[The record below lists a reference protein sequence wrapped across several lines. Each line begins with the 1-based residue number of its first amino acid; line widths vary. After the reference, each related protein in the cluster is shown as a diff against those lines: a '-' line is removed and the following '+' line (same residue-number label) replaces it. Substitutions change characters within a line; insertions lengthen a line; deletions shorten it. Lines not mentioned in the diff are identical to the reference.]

1 MIPTD
6 RKRYL
11 LEHPIARNLTENTPY
26 GINLVGALQV
36 SDKYVN
42 NRKVCIIDSGYDNT
56 HQDLPRNTVSGISIV
71 KGISWNMAD
80 GSGHGTH
87 VAGTIAAIGNNDK
100 GVIGINRNNRIN
112 LHLVRVFGG
121 DKDGV
126 TRSDLVKA
134 VEQCRDVGSNIV
146 SMSLGGLDYSNFEFE
161 AYKRIYEEDGV
172 LLVAAA
178 GNKGDNSYSY
188 PASYDPVIS
197 VAAID
202 SHNGTTR

>member
-112 LHLVRVFGG
+112 LHLAET
-121 DKDGV
+121 KME
-126 TRSDLVKA
+126 L
-134 VEQCRDVGSNIV
+134 Q
-146 SMSLGGLDYSNFEFE
+146 
-161 AYKRIYEEDGV
+161 
-172 LLVAAA
+172 
-178 GNKGDNSYSY
+178 
-188 PASYDPVIS
+188 DPILWKQLSS
-197 VAAID
+197 VVM
-202 SHNGTTR
+202 